1 MSDDQDLATAA
12 PADDIE
18 WPFTHTFAKP
28 ADVLGQTY
36 ESITLREP
44 TANDFLKFGVLDGDV
59 NGERVIELIAHLTNK
74 PATVIKAMPG
84 LEILKLSGRLSRFF
98 GKAGR

>member
-1 MSDDQDLATAA
+1 
-12 PADDIE
+12 
-18 WPFTHTFAKP
+18 
-28 ADVLGQTY
+28 
-36 ESITLREP
+36 
-44 TANDFLKFGVLDGDV
+44 VLDGDV